1 MRVPQKE
8 RDEWTE
14 GATLLSEQTGAPAN
28 VSAFL
33 RVAAREKLARLREE
47 KAKKKGGGR

>member
-1 MRVPQKE
+1 MRLAKAD
-8 RDEWTE
+8 RDDWNE
-14 GATLLSEQTGAPAN
+14 GAKLFAEQTGTAEN

-47 KAKKKGGGR
+47 KAKRKPGR